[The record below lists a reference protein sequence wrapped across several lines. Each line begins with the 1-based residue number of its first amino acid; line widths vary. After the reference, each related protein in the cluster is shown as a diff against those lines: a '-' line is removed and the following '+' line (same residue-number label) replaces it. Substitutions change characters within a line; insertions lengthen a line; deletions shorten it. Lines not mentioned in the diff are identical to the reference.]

1 MVRNVVKNRITQNQ
15 ISFEVM
21 VLEKKSIKELLKAR
35 LIHELLHS
43 GGMIRDPKSKLRNA
57 SGGVWTK

>member
-21 VLEKKSIKELLKAR
+21 VLEKKKHKRVVKGAANPRVVAL
-35 LIHELLHS
+35 
-43 GGMIRDPKSKLRNA
+43 GRDDPRSEK
-57 SGGVWTK
+57 